1 MLRTKVG
8 GALRTFGKE
17 GATITIGFLFLPVNI
32 IPDIYHLAKNW
43 FETAQI
49 GSNQTTKMDPN
60 PTPEIFST
68 CRWCNRDFKHK
79 PQYSE
84 HIVSCKFLKERAKER
99 NTVLD
104 LEDDDIPNTRM
115 LYELV
120 KNLAYKCETLESK
133 VKKLQDAARRDKRK
147 IDILQ
152 YLNVNQKPLTTYK
165 KWYKS
170 LEAKKEHLDATIDR
184 NIISGVCS
192 LIQDSFLQDPQSIHS
207 LPIAAFSHK
216 HNIFYMYESTN
227 TDETIKGT
235 WTMMTEEAV
244 NSLFDILSN
253 KISKSYNKWEA
264 SLPEDSTEESENTRN
279 AYKSKILGLSICEET
294 KYRRFTNW
302 LFNHLKK
309 NVRGITEYEFD

>member
-1 MLRTKVG
+1 
-8 GALRTFGKE
+8 
-17 GATITIGFLFLPVNI
+17 
-32 IPDIYHLAKNW
+32 
-43 FETAQI
+43 
-49 GSNQTTKMDPN
+49 MDPN
-60 PTPEIFST
+60 PTPEIFQT

-79 PQYSE
+79 PQYLE
-84 HIVSCKFLKERAKER
+84 HIVSCKFVKERAKER

-104 LEDDDIPNTRM
+104 LEDDDIPNARM

-120 KNLAYKCETLESK
+120 KNLAYKCENLEAK

-152 YLNVNQKPLTTYK
+152 YLNANQKPETSYK

-170 LEAKKEHLDATIDR
+170 LEAKKEHLDITIDR
-184 NIISGVCS
+184 NIISGVCR
-192 LIQDSFLQDPQSIHS
+192 IVQDSFLQDPQSIHS

-216 HNIFYMYESTN
+216 HNIFYMYESTSH
-227 TDETIKGT
+227 DETVKGT
-235 WTMMTEEAV
+235 WTMMTEEEV

-253 KISKSYNKWEA
+253 KISKAYNKWEE

-279 AYKSKILGLSICEET
+279 AYKSKILGNSICEET

>member
-1 MLRTKVG
+1 M
-8 GALRTFGKE
+8 
-17 GATITIGFLFLPVNI
+17 
-32 IPDIYHLAKNW
+32 
-43 FETAQI
+43 
-49 GSNQTTKMDPN
+49 MDPN
-60 PTPEIFST
+60 PNPEIFQT

-84 HIVSCKFLKERAKER
+84 HIVSCKFMKERAKER
-99 NTVLD
+99 NAVLD

-120 KNLAYKCETLESK
+120 KNLAHKCETLEAK

-152 YLNVNQKPLTTYK
+152 YLNANQKPETTYK

-170 LEAKKEHLDATIDR
+170 LEAKKEHLDITIDR
-184 NIISGVCS
+184 NIISGVCR
-192 LIQDSFLQDPQSIHS
+192 IVQDSFLEDPQSIHT

-216 HNIFYMYESTN
+216 HNIFYMYESKSH
-227 TDETIKGT
+227 DETVKGT
-235 WTMMTEEAV
+235 WTMMTEEEV
-244 NSLFDILSN
+244 NSLFDLLSN
-253 KISKSYNKWEA
+253 KISKAYNKWEA

-279 AYKSKILGLSICEET
+279 AYKSKILGNSICEET